1 MHNAFIK
8 SHETSDGV
16 QKVTL
21 ENQYEIKDTF
31 NHKMFTFVVVDC
43 RANKEGNHG
52 RTSCF
57 FLLFRLVVKRCA
69 VPESNPDPTHAY
81 LHTSFG
87 NHPPLQ
93 RKMDSAASAP
103 EDQASQVNG
112 QAADGQRTPIEV
124 IPGTNLYVKNLSD
137 SLDDDS
143 LKKLFERFGTITSA
157 KVMTGEGGR
166 SKGFGF
172 VCFSTVEEATEAMR
186 FMNGQIIASKPLYV
200 AVAQKK
206 EERRAFLT
214 KQYSNR
220 FAAGGGSQTGSQP
233 PSQVPTP
240 PGASP
245 QAQTSPQ
252 LPVTTVVPGSSS
264 HTPQPQPPVVATP
277 PLPVAQQ
284 FGGMNN
290 FMLMTPQLGQAAAA
304 QGGYIFAPSH
314 LTPTTMPQIYAPAA
328 TRWPAQVY
336 PAMQAHQGQG
346 IAGVRYPHV
355 HTTHT
360 NPPTASIALSPAAVR
375 QVHLGQHGYNAP
387 LITHPPFTL
396 PLGVAHSASVNSFQ
410 GVAMHP
416 MSSAGVA
423 TLPHA
428 QTRWGLHSNQG
439 DP

>member
-1 MHNAFIK
+1 M
-8 SHETSDGV
+8 
-16 QKVTL
+16 
-21 ENQYEIKDTF
+21 
-31 NHKMFTFVVVDC
+31 
-43 RANKEGNHG
+43 
-52 RTSCF
+52 
-57 FLLFRLVVKRCA
+57 
-69 VPESNPDPTHAY
+69 
-81 LHTSFG
+81 
-87 NHPPLQ
+87 
-93 RKMDSAASAP
+93 
-103 EDQASQVNG
+103 
-112 QAADGQRTPIEV
+112 
-124 IPGTNLYVKNLSD
+124 
-137 SLDDDS
+137 
-143 LKKLFERFGTITSA
+143 
-157 KVMTGEGGR
+157 
-166 SKGFGF
+166 
-172 VCFSTVEEATEAMR
+172 
-186 FMNGQIIASKPLYV
+186 
-200 AVAQKK
+200 
-206 EERRAFLT
+206 T

-290 FMLMTPQLGQAAAA
+290 FMLMTPQLGQAAA